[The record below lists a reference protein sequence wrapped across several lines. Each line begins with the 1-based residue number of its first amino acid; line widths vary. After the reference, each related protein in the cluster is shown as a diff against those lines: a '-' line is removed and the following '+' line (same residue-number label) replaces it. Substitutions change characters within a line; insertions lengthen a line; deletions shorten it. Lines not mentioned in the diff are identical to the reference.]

1 PAEGSAPAASGLPAA
16 ESCARP
22 AGAGSVAADG
32 PPAVDPSSA
41 GGGVLAPVSPLPL
54 LGGLVSAGVAPP
66 GTSGVAPSPASSAPA
81 ACCSCCWRSCSSR
94 ASITPRLCR
103 AAV

>member
-1 PAEGSAPAASGLPAA
+1 PAAPGLPAA
-16 ESCARP
+16 ESCAKPAVPP

-32 PPAVDPSSA
+32 PPDPSSA

-54 LGGLVSAGVAPP
+54 LGELVSAGVAPP